1 MLAPCEISLAVRP
14 DADAIAVLSR
24 DCIEQGLRWSWTAQR
39 VRRCIDDRDT
49 NVVVIRDRGVIAG
62 FAIMKYGDAEA
73 QLFLLAVTP
82 SHRRRGIGTALLSWL
97 EVTGRT
103 AGIKVIRLQV
113 RSTNDAAIAFY
124 RSVGFRPTGLQA
136 AYYQGAE
143 DALLMSWDLTASHH
157 EP

>member
-14 DADAIAVLSR
+14 DAAAIAALSR
-24 DCIEQGLRWSWTAQR
+24 DCIEQGLRWSWTVQR

-49 NVVVIRDRGVIAG
+49 NVAVIRDGGVIAG
-62 FAIMKYGDAEA
+62 FAIMKYGDDEG
-73 QLFLLAVTP
+73 QLFLLAVRP
-82 SHRRRGIGTALLSWL
+82 SHRRRGFGTALLSWL
-97 EVTGRT
+97 AITART

-124 RSVGFRPTGLQA
+124 RSVGFRATAVHA

-143 DALLMSWDLTASHH
+143 DALLMSWDLTAAR
-157 EP
+157 

>member
-1 MLAPCEISLAVRP
+1 MLAPCEICLALKP
-14 DADAIAVLSR
+14 DADVIAVLSR
-24 DCIEQGLRWSWTAQR
+24 DCIEQGLQWSWTAQR
-39 VRRCIDDRDT
+39 VRRCIEDRDT
-49 NVVVIRDRGVIAG
+49 NVIIIRDQGAIAG
-62 FAIMKYGDAEA
+62 FAIMKYGADEA

-97 EVTGRT
+97 KVTART

-124 RSVGFRPTGLQA
+124 RSVGFRATAMHA

-143 DALLMSWDLTASHH
+143 DALLMSWDLTAAR
-157 EP
+157 

>member
-1 MLAPCEISLAVRP
+1 MRP

-24 DCIEQGLRWSWTAQR
+24 DCIEHGLRWSWTAQR

-49 NVVVIRDRGVIAG
+49 NVIVIRDGGVIAG
-62 FAIMKYGDAEA
+62 FAIMKYGDDEA
-73 QLFLLAVTP
+73 QLFLLAVRP

-103 AGIKVIRLQV
+103 AGITVIRLQV

-124 RSVGFRPTGLQA
+124 RSVGFRATGVQA

-143 DALLMSWDLTASHH
+143 DALFMSWELTAPH
-157 EP
+157 

>member
-24 DCIEQGLRWSWTAQR
+24 DCIEQGLRWSWTVQR

-62 FAIMKYGDAEA
+62 FAIMKYGDADA
-73 QLFLLAVTP
+73 QLFLLAVRP
-82 SHRRRGIGTALLSWL
+82 SHRRRGLGTALLSWL
-97 EVTGRT
+97 EVTART

-113 RSTNDAAIAFY
+113 RSTNDGAIAFY
-124 RSVGFRPTGLQA
+124 RSVGFRATAVHA
-136 AYYQGAE
+136 AYYQGNE
-143 DALLMSWDLTASHH
+143 DALLMSWDLTVAR
-157 EP
+157 

>member
-1 MLAPCEISLAVRP
+1 MLAPCEICLAVRP

-24 DCIEQGLRWSWTAQR
+24 DCIEQGLQWSWTTRR

-62 FAIMKYGDAEA
+62 FAIMKYGDDEA
-73 QLFLLAVTP
+73 QLFLLAVRP

-97 EVTGRT
+97 EVTAKT
-103 AGIKVIRLQV
+103 MGIRVIRLQV
-113 RSTNDAAIAFY
+113 RATNNAAIAFY
-124 RSVGFRPTGLQA
+124 RSVGFRATAVHA

-143 DALLMSWDLTASHH
+143 DALLMSWDLTVAR
-157 EP
+157 

>member
-1 MLAPCEISLAVRP
+1 M
-14 DADAIAVLSR
+14 
-24 DCIEQGLRWSWTAQR
+24 
-39 VRRCIDDRDT
+39 RRCIEDRDT
-49 NVVVIRDRGVIAG
+49 NVIVIRDRGVLAG
-62 FAIMKYGDAEA
+62 FAIMRYGEHEA
-73 QLFLLAVTP
+73 QLFLLAVRP

-103 AGIKVIRLQV
+103 AGISVIRLQV

-143 DALLMSWDLTASHH
+143 DALLMSWDLMETLHG
-157 EP
+157 P

>member
-62 FAIMKYGDAEA
+62 FAIMKYGDDEA
-73 QLFLLAVTP
+73 QLFLLAVKP
-82 SHRRRGIGTALLSWL
+82 SHRRRGMGTALLSWL
-97 EVTGRT
+97 EVTART

-113 RSTNDAAIAFY
+113 RSTNDGAIAFY
-124 RSVGFRPTGLQA
+124 RSVGFRATAVHP
-136 AYYQGAE
+136 AYYQGTE
-143 DALLMSWDLTASHH
+143 DALLMSWDLTVAR
-157 EP
+157 

>member
-1 MLAPCEISLAVRP
+1 MLAPCEICLAVRP
-14 DADAIAVLSR
+14 EADAIAVLSR
-24 DCIEQGLRWSWTAQR
+24 DCIEQGLQWSWTAQR

-97 EVTGRT
+97 EVTART
-103 AGIKVIRLQV
+103 AGIRVIRLQV
-113 RSTNDAAIAFY
+113 RSTNASAIAFY
-124 RSVGFRPTGLQA
+124 RSVGFRATA
-136 AYYQGAE
+136 VHTAYYQGAE
-143 DALLMSWDLTASHH
+143 DALLMTWDLTAGR
-157 EP
+157 

>member
-1 MLAPCEISLAVRP
+1 
-14 DADAIAVLSR
+14 
-24 DCIEQGLRWSWTAQR
+24 
-39 VRRCIDDRDT
+39 
-49 NVVVIRDRGVIAG
+49 
-62 FAIMKYGDAEA
+62 MKYGDAEA

-97 EVTGRT
+97 EVTART

-124 RSVGFRPTGLQA
+124 RRVGFRATATHA

-143 DALLMSWDLTASHH
+143 DALLMTWDLTAGR
-157 EP
+157 